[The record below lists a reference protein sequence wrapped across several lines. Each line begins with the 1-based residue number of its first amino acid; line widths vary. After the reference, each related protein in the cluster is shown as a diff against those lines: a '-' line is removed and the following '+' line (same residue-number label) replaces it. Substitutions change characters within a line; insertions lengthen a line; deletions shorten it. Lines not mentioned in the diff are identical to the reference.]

1 MRTEDVARLAVC
13 IPGPA
18 ARSRAGPLRVAFVRG
33 ARGALGHTALQ
44 WGAALPCLQFNSY
57 GCRKKPNKQLADTQ
71 GCACLVLPPLQAW
84 ARDEHPLG
92 QLLSRALQ
100 PGENTPRSM
109 PRRQGAKPF
118 VNGDK
123 ICESTLSIKEGAAG
137 QAHRPAQNASRAWE
151 GTAILNT
158 KLIPPPL
165 LVIVHTSPIS
175 KKKSWEVVTKSPK
188 NLTHLPHAMHLPWAR
203 LLHSLRLAPHQTPE
217 ALCPNS

>member
-1 MRTEDVARLAVC
+1 MGPGEPLATRLFNGEQLFRVYSSTHMVAERSQINSLQTLRAA
-13 IPGPA
+13 PA
-18 ARSRAGPLRVAFVRG
+18 WS
-33 ARGALGHTALQ
+33 
-44 WGAALPCLQFNSY
+44 S
-57 GCRKKPNKQLADTQ
+57 
-71 GCACLVLPPLQAW
+71 PPLQAW

-165 LVIVHTSPIS
+165 LVIIHTSPIS